1 LNKFRADLQKRINED
16 QLRYHLTALEKIRV
30 ATPPDIEHEIKRSIE
45 FSKEIKKKCN
55 IQAGST
61 KSAQNIPVDKR
72 LKMSELI

>member
-1 LNKFRADLQKRINED
+1 M
-16 QLRYHLTALEKIRV
+16 RYHLTALEKIRV

-61 KSAQNIPVDKR
+61 KSA
-72 LKMSELI
+72 